1 MFSIDGKLYEVIS
14 KLTDLVI
21 LNILYIICCV
31 PIVTIGAAT
40 TALYGITKKMA
51 NHSEGYIIRS
61 YFKLFKENF
70 KQSTIIWLILF
81 VIGLIPVIDLY
92 IINNMPKGMG
102 PTVLRGGAILAIV
115 LVLMV
120 FFYAMALQST
130 FENTV
135 KNTIKNAFII
145 GLGYFPWT
153 LLILLVSVSPFVTPV
168 FLGEYW
174 SVELLVMMLVWFS
187 GAAYINSYVF
197 NYIFKKYM

>member
-153 LLILLVSVSPFVTPV
+153 LLILLISVSPFVTPV